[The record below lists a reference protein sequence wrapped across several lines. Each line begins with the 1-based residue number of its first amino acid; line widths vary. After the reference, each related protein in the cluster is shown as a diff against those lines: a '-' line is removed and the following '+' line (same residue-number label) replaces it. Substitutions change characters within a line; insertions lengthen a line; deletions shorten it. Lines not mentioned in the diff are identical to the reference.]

1 MEIRALSLAII
12 WIQVDRVAVNFC
24 NFVFG
29 SKHQMFLSTLA
40 CCKNISELRRFNK
53 SITEFKTVQI

>member
-29 SKHQMFLSTLA
+29 SKHQMFLSTFA
-40 CCKNISELRRFNK
+40 YCKNISELKR
-53 SITEFKTVQI
+53 I